1 MLKIDRTNTSMNIM
15 PCKILEKTNNRFRI
29 YSASGILNTTF
40 SHTDLIDMRNRD
52 FPKLKKTLTQ
62 QIYKRFPLQR
72 QPETILDSNGN
83 QMGAQCATAKVGN
96 VPPTGVLA
104 IKPR

>member
-1 MLKIDRTNTSMNIM
+1 MGVTVPKIDRTNTSMKIM

-29 YSASGILNTTF
+29 YSASGIINTTF

-52 FPKLKKTLTQ
+52 FPKLQ
-62 QIYKRFPLQR
+62 NIDPANLQKVSFTKAAR
-72 QPETILDSNGN
+72 DNSGFQRKPNGR
-83 QMGAQCATAKVGN
+83 
-96 VPPTGVLA
+96 TGVLA